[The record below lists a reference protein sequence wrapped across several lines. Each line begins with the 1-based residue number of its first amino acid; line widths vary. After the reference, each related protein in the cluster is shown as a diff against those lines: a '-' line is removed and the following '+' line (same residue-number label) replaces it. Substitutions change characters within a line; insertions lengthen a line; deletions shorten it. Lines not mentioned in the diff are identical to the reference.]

1 MDTRRPAGAVD
12 QDTPEELFSEFVDRA
27 RRHPELRDS
36 LVELLPERIALYRG
50 RSTNTT
56 ARMRGY
62 LLAAFEEV
70 GLPAEALPYVLE
82 ELESGRDAYLVAA
95 AAKALRG
102 LEGRSTDA
110 VDFLLKAIGNIKYS
124 DDALSFDGYLPSWP
138 AANPTTAMDEILKTL
153 SGLGVDARPV
163 LPALESL
170 GQDQHVLSPTSR
182 AILEGILD
190 VLRNTGEPGEA
201 AGAHLCCSNRPG
213 PGIGLVPST
222 AVAAGHRA
230 PPAQIKLEDQDGHR
244 LTFGEFFFGRP
255 CVVVFFYT
263 RCDNPNKCSLTIT
276 KLGRLQR
283 RLEKLGLAEQIGT
296 AAVSYDPDYDL
307 PARLRAYGEN
317 RDVLFGANHRLLRST
332 EGPSALQDY
341 FQLGVNYGPGVVNRH
356 RIELYV
362 LDGKGRVVS
371 SFTRLQWDV
380 EEVLSTARSLL
391 NGRPRVGAP
400 GAGRREDPGVEDPL
414 GPQA

>member
-1 MDTRRPAGAVD
+1 MVTLKPVVTVD
-12 QDTPEELFSEFVDRA
+12 QDTPEELFSEYVDRA

-36 LVELLPERIALYRG
+36 LVELLPERISLYRG

-70 GLPAEALPYVLE
+70 GLPDAALPYVLE

-102 LEGRSTDA
+102 LPGRSTDV

-124 DDALSFDGYLPSWP
+124 DDALSFDGYLPAWP
-138 AANPTTAMDEILKTL
+138 ASNPTTAMDEILKTL
-153 SGLGVDARPV
+153 SGLGAGARPA

-170 GQDQHVLSPTSR
+170 REEHQVLSGTSR
-182 AILEGILD
+182 AILEGILEG
-190 VLRNTGEPGEA
+190 LRSTGKSSEA
-201 AGAHLCCSNRPG
+201 AGAPLCCSNRPG
-213 PGIGLVPST
+213 PGTGFVPST
-222 AVAAGHRA
+222 TVVAGHRA
-230 PPAQIKLEDQDGHR
+230 PPAQIMLEDQDGHR
-244 LTFGEFFFGRP
+244 LKFGEFFSGRP
-255 CVVVFFYT
+255 SIVVFFYT

-283 RLEKLGLAEQIGT
+283 RLEELGLAGQIRT
-296 AAVSYDPDYDL
+296 AAISYDPDYDL

-317 RDVLFGANHRLLRST
+317 RDVLFGADHRFLRST
-332 EGPSALQDY
+332 EGLSSLEDY
-341 FQLGVNYGPGVVNRH
+341 FQLGVNYGPAVVNRH

-362 LDGKGRVVS
+362 LDGKGRIGS
-371 SFTRLQWDV
+371 SFTRLQWDL
-380 EEVLSTARSLL
+380 EEVLEAARSLL
-391 NGRPRVGAP
+391 DGRPRVGAP
-400 GAGRREDPGVEDPL
+400 RAGRRE
-414 GPQA
+414 

>member
-1 MDTRRPAGAVD
+1 MVTGKSVVTID
-12 QDTPEELFSEFVDRA
+12 QDTPEELFSELVDRA

-36 LVELLPERIALYRG
+36 LVELLPERISLYRG

-70 GLPAEALPYVLE
+70 GLPATALPYVLE

-102 LEGRSTDA
+102 FPGRSTDA

-124 DDALSFDGYLPSWP
+124 DDALSFDGYLPAWP

-153 SGLGVDARPV
+153 SWLGAGARPA

-170 GQDQHVLSPTSR
+170 REEQHVLSGTSR

-190 VLRNTGEPGEA
+190 GLRSTGESGEA
-201 AGAHLCCSNRPG
+201 AGVHLCCSNRPG
-213 PGIGLVPST
+213 PATGFVRSAT
-222 AVAAGHRA
+222 VVAGHRA
-230 PPAQIKLEDQDGHR
+230 PPAQIMLEDQDGHR
-244 LTFGEFFFGRP
+244 LKFGEFFSGRP
-255 CVVVFFYT
+255 SIVVFFYT

-276 KLGRLQR
+276 KLGKLQR
-283 RLEKLGLAEQIGT
+283 RLEELGLAGQIRT
-296 AAVSYDPDYDL
+296 AAISYDPDYDL

-317 RDVLFGANHRLLRST
+317 RDVLFGADHRFLRST
-332 EGPSALQDY
+332 EGLSALQDY
-341 FQLGVNYGPGVVNRH
+341 FQLGVNYGPAVVNRH

-362 LDGKGRVVS
+362 LDGKGRVGS
-371 SFTRLQWDV
+371 SFTRLQWDLD
-380 EEVLSTARSLL
+380 EVLDTARSLL
-391 NGRPRVGAP
+391 DGRPRVGAP
-400 GAGRREDPGVEDPL
+400 RAGRREYL
-414 GPQA
+414 